1 MAYLKGL
8 AGCFERCRQ
17 IVYNVRVFSTFS
29 GIRMKKTLIL
39 FVISLMSGC
48 VSSPSTPP
56 STQNEDVAQA
66 DKAITSLPEDQSESV
81 KVMPSVPVVVTPTE
95 TTPQTVQTPPPVA
108 KPQPEKVK
116 TRDGKLIL
124 GQHEW
129 VWLSPAKQFVKVR
142 INQEQKAS
150 TLGVTAL
157 VPFERDGNE
166 WVKFTARGMD
176 FELPV
181 TRWLE
186 KEDAKSAI
194 VQVRTILGDL
204 NALTDFALVEGKDV
218 VLGENF
224 TKDVAIVDSTR
235 DFVQPKKKK

>member
-1 MAYLKGL
+1 M
-8 AGCFERCRQ
+8 
-17 IVYNVRVFSTFS
+17 RVFSTFS
-29 GIRMKKTLIL
+29 GSRMKKALFL
-39 FVISLMSGC
+39 FVITLLSGC

-56 STQNEDVAQA
+56 STQNEDVAQT
-66 DKAITSLPEDQSESV
+66 DKAITSVPEEQSESV
-81 KVMPSVPVVVTPTE
+81 KVVPSAPVVVTPAE
-95 TTPQTVQTPPPVA
+95 TTSQAANTQPPA
-108 KPQPEKVK
+108 GKAQPKKVK

-150 TLGVTAL
+150 TLGVTSL

-181 TRWLE
+181 TRWSG
-186 KEDAKSAI
+186 KEDTKSAI

-204 NALTDFALVEGKDV
+204 NALTDFALVQGKDV

>member
-1 MAYLKGL
+1 M
-8 AGCFERCRQ
+8 
-17 IVYNVRVFSTFS
+17 FS
-29 GIRMKKTLIL
+29 GNCMKKLLFLFMIIL
-39 FVISLMSGC
+39 LSGC
-48 VSSPSTPP
+48 VSSTQPSN
-56 STQNEDVAQA
+56 QNGDVVQT
-66 DKAITSLPEDQSESV
+66 DEPVTSVPQEQSESV
-81 KVMPSVPVVVTPTE
+81 KATPSAPAVATPAETTSPDIIPRTVKAKIPAVTP
-95 TTPQTVQTPPPVA
+95 
-108 KPQPEKVK
+108 PQPKKVK

-150 TLGVTAL
+150 TLGVTSL

-176 FELPV
+176 FEFPV
-181 TRWLE
+181 IRWSG
-186 KEDAKSAI
+186 KDDAKSAI
-194 VQVRTILGDL
+194 VRLRTILGDL

>member
-1 MAYLKGL
+1 M
-8 AGCFERCRQ
+8 
-17 IVYNVRVFSTFS
+17 RVFSTFS
-29 GIRMKKTLIL
+29 GNHMKKMFVLFAITLL
-39 FVISLMSGC
+39 SGC
-48 VSSPSTPP
+48 VSSTLTQT
-56 STQNEDVAQA
+56 STQNEDAAQT
-66 DKAITSLPEDQSESV
+66 DSSISSVPETQSESA
-81 KVMPSVPVVVTPTE
+81 KATPSAPVIATPGKTK
-95 TTPQTVQTPPPVA
+95 PQTVNTQPPVV
-108 KPQPEKVK
+108 KPKPKKVK

-142 INQEQKAS
+142 INHEQKVS
-150 TLGVTAL
+150 TLGVTSQ

-181 TRWLE
+181 ARWSG
-186 KEDAKSAI
+186 KEDTLSAV

-204 NALTDFALVEGKDV
+204 NALTDFALVEGREV